1 MRIPQSFNR
10 LYLPSVSVN
19 QTWILTLLWQFFT
32 IGLRIKVYTKI
43 MARDLFHTAVKLAL
57 QKENWLIT
65 DDPLKIEAG
74 GAKFEIDL
82 GAERLLAAERAGEK
96 IAVEIK
102 TFLGDSPITDY
113 HAALGQF
120 LNYRLALELND
131 VNRKLYLAL
140 PVSIHEA
147 FFQREFLQI
156 SVERYQINRIIYE
169 PINEVILQWI
179 N

>member
-1 MRIPQSFNR
+1 MA
-10 LYLPSVSVN
+10 
-19 QTWILTLLWQFFT
+19 
-32 IGLRIKVYTKI
+32 
-43 MARDLFHTAVKLAL
+43 ARDLFHEAVKVAL

-65 DDPLKIEAG
+65 NDPLKVEAG

-102 TFLGDSPITDY
+102 TFIGDSPITDY

-120 LNYRLALELND
+120 LNYRLALELNEPD
-131 VNRKLYLAL
+131 RILYMAV
-140 PVSIHEA
+140 PVAIHEA

-156 SVERYQINRIIYE
+156 SVERHQVKRIVYD
-169 PINEVILQWI
+169 PVNEVIVQWI
-179 N
+179 S